1 MMMMSKLAAFFAAA
15 VVALVPMQF
24 PAAFAEDKSGFTAEE
39 IEKSEVKPTI
49 SLPKITITE
58 EEAKKSPNRRIS
70 LTVEGASK
78 KFATVEL
85 WTSFDKRLQVSKDS
99 DGRPSAE
106 KGGSLQYFN
115 SYLCASKY
123 FDTKTKKVTDLN
135 GVRLIASAS
144 GNYGVDGELFS
155 ITVKLPSDVKAGDE
169 FPLEIV
175 DVERDTVNNKYVNTM
190 FTNQKND
197 ESGKLMQAWV
207 MKNGFEN
214 GYIRITDGN
223 TASSF
228 LAGDANLDKK
238 VDLSDALCILQYVA
252 NAKRFPLTSQ
262 AIDNADVY
270 QRGDG
275 ITASDALSIQKLD
288 AKVIKEL
295 PESYQK

>member
-1 MMMMSKLAAFFAAA
+1 M
-15 VVALVPMQF
+15 
-24 PAAFAEDKSGFTAEE
+24 
-39 IEKSEVKPTI
+39 
-49 SLPKITITE
+49 
-58 EEAKKSPNRRIS
+58 
-70 LTVEGASK
+70 
-78 KFATVEL
+78 
-85 WTSFDKRLQVSKDS
+85 
-99 DGRPSAE
+99 
-106 KGGSLQYFN
+106 
-115 SYLCASKY
+115 
-123 FDTKTKKVTDLN
+123 
-135 GVRLIASAS
+135 
-144 GNYGVDGELFS
+144 
-155 ITVKLPSDVKAGDE
+155 
-169 FPLEIV
+169 

-288 AKVIKEL
+288 AKVIKVL
-295 PESYQK
+295 PESYKK